1 MTVARAP
8 AKVIVTGEHFVV
20 HGQPALAA
28 AVNLYSTVAVESG
41 SPGTV
46 EISSSELGIDASFQ
60 TGAIDEKNLEGPE
73 RSILEPLM
81 LVVERTLERA
91 GSKGL
96 GLRLQV
102 KSQIPVGVGLGSSAS
117 TAVSTAA
124 AVAHLLGLQ
133 LDKGMI
139 CELASVQ
146 EQYIHGKPSGID
158 ATTTT
163 YGGVVLFRIGQSPNH
178 LQPAEEVRII
188 IGNTGTARSTG
199 DLVSKVSHRVQ
210 LGDRD
215 LIRISDSAGQLTLQA
230 ADAYKNKDFQQLG
243 RLMDENHELLRQ
255 IGVSTPQLDRLVK
268 AARDAGALGAK
279 LTGAGGGGC
288 MIALSRP
295 AEDKRISKAID
306 AAGGRSYIV
315 AIDRLGVRID

>member
-1 MTVARAP
+1 MTVARSP

-28 AVNLYSTVAVESG
+28 AVNLYSTVVVESG
-41 SPGTV
+41 SPGII
-46 EISSSELGIDASFQ
+46 EISSSELGIDARFQ
-60 TGAIDEKNLEGPE
+60 TEALEKNPEGSE
-73 RSILEPLM
+73 RSILEPLL
-81 LVVERTLERA
+81 LVVERTLERS

-124 AVAHLLGLQ
+124 AVAHFLGLQ
-133 LDKGMI
+133 LDRRQI

-146 EQYIHGKPSGID
+146 EQFIHKKPSGID
-158 ATTTT
+158 ALITT
-163 YGGVVLFRIGQSPNH
+163 YGGVVLFKIGLSPVH
-178 LQPAEEVRII
+178 LQPTDEVRII
-188 IGNTGTARSTG
+188 IGNTGAARSTG

-215 LIRISDSAGQLTLQA
+215 LTRISDAAGQLTLQA
-230 ADAYKNKDFQQLG
+230 VNAYKKKDFLQLG
-243 RLMDENHELLRQ
+243 RLMNENHELLRQ
-255 IGVSTPQLDRLVK
+255 IGVSTPQLDRLVEV
-268 AARDAGALGAK
+268 ARDAGALGAK

-295 AEDKRISKAID
+295 EHDKRISKAID

-315 AIDRLGVRID
+315 AMDRLGVKID